1 MLQGKGRLHQLC
13 EKQLTWKGILVCNR
27 FMAKTQPLMSQVNAL
42 VFVWV
47 AANNVLSYRGAQKR
61 QLTRINMTSGN
72 GAVATNLSRGM
83 AYVVKT
89 SG

>member
-1 MLQGKGRLHQLC
+1 MRQLC
-13 EKQLTWKGILVCNR
+13 EKQLTCRGILVCNR

-61 QLTRINMTSGN
+61 QLTRIDMTGGS
-72 GAVATNLSRGM
+72 GAVATNLCCGIDH
-83 AYVVKT
+83 VVRT
-89 SG
+89 CG

>member
-1 MLQGKGRLHQLC
+1 MRQLC
-13 EKQLTWKGILVCNR
+13 EKQLTCRGILVCNR

-47 AANNVLSYRGAQKR
+47 AANNVLSYRGVQKR
-61 QLTRINMTSGN
+61 QLTRINITGGN
-72 GAVATNLSRGM
+72 GAFATNICCGIDHL
-83 AYVVKT
+83 VQT

>member
-1 MLQGKGRLHQLC
+1 MRQLC
-13 EKQLTWKGILVCNR
+13 EKQLTCRGILVCNR
-27 FMAKTQPLMSQVNAL
+27 LMAKTQPLMLQVNEL

-61 QLTRINMTSGN
+61 QSTRINQTGGN
-72 GAVATNLSRGM
+72 VAVATNICCGIDH
-83 AYVVKT
+83 VVKT

>member
-1 MLQGKGRLHQLC
+1 
-13 EKQLTWKGILVCNR
+13 
-27 FMAKTQPLMSQVNAL
+27 MSQVNAL

-72 GAVATNLSRGM
+72 GAVATNLCRGM
-83 AYVVKT
+83 DYVVKT

>member
-1 MLQGKGRLHQLC
+1 MRQLC
-13 EKQLTWKGILVCNR
+13 EKQLTCSGIPVCKR

-61 QLTRINMTSGN
+61 QLTCINMMGGN
-72 GAVATNLSRGM
+72 GAVTTNLRCGVDH
-83 AYVVKT
+83 VVKT
-89 SG
+89 GG